1 MYSDRINCYHP
12 GWRSPPD
19 VLGPDE
25 STGRNSVE
33 EISLHSDV
41 IEHLYIITC
50 NHLPRK
56 YIMRYMHRDHWHLS
70 TSTCTSCM
78 KSEYCFDRKEP
89 LAQ

>member
-1 MYSDRINCYHP
+1 MNCYHP

-41 IEHLYIITC
+41 IEIFLI
-50 NHLPRK
+50 L
-56 YIMRYMHRDHWHLS
+56 
-70 TSTCTSCM
+70 
-78 KSEYCFDRKEP
+78 
-89 LAQ
+89 